1 MDDELWKA
9 LLLNVKIVDY
19 LKKELTD
26 GLICLITVK
35 IVNIMQSQQVTRDH
49 LWKNLVWYT
58 M

>member
-49 LWKNLVWYT
+49 L
-58 M
+58 